1 MMENRLPITVSE
13 LNEYV
18 RVSLAGD
25 PLLRCIRVTGEISGY
40 KQHISGHRYFSLKDE
55 RARIQCVMFR
65 QNAQS
70 LLFQPRDGMRVT
82 ITGAVSL
89 FVRDGAYQLY
99 AETMEQQGAGNLFQQ
114 FEALKRKLMAEGLF
128 DPARKRELPFR
139 PTVIGVATSKT
150 GAAVRDIIR
159 VAKRRDPGVGIVVA
173 PCSVQ
178 GERAADEIVK
188 SIRLLNRQGQSQVL
202 LVGRG
207 GGSMEDLWA
216 FNEEIVARAIFNCST
231 PIISAV
237 GHETDVTIADYVAD
251 LRAPTPSAA
260 AELAVFD
267 YRGWQELLAGYV
279 RRLELSM
286 DSKLEM
292 TRQRLTEKAARLA
305 YLSPE
310 NQIREKRMYLLRA
323 EEKLTERMEK
333 KLQMEKTR
341 LYLYAERLRGVSPLE
356 KLQQGLGYMEHEDG
370 TRISSVNQVTVGE
383 RMKTYVKDGVIWS
396 NVEKTEHSE
405 EWNASRDKEPD
416 NCE

>member
-55 RARIQCVMFR
+55 KARIQCVMFR

-207 GGSMEDLWA
+207 GGSMEDLWP
-216 FNEEIVARAIFNCST
+216 FNEEKVARSIAESRI
-231 PIISAV
+231 PVISCV
-237 GHETDVTIADYVAD
+237 GHETDFTIADFVAD
-251 LRAPTPSAA
+251 VRAATPSMAA
-260 AELAVFD
+260 EMAVPVRADLEKSCQALTRRLLRSLESGQRLRRLRLEKCVASAALSDPARLTAASRGKAELAEKRLREAMAKRLSTESARLSELNRTLRAVSPQAVLD
-267 YRGWQELLAGYV
+267 RGYAAVKKGGCYVSRAEQLRSRDQIELILSDGV
-279 RRLELSM
+279 RRAQVLE
-286 DSKLEM
+286 
-292 TRQRLTEKAARLA
+292 
-305 YLSPE
+305 
-310 NQIREKRMYLLRA
+310 
-323 EEKLTERMEK
+323 EE
-333 KLQMEKTR
+333 
-341 LYLYAERLRGVSPLE
+341 
-356 KLQQGLGYMEHEDG
+356 EHGGKNDL
-370 TRISSVNQVTVGE
+370 
-383 RMKTYVKDGVIWS
+383 
-396 NVEKTEHSE
+396 
-405 EWNASRDKEPD
+405 
-416 NCE
+416 

>member
-139 PTVIGVATSKT
+139 PTVIGVATSET

-188 SIRLLNRQGQSQVL
+188 SIRLLNRQGQAQVL

-207 GGSMEDLWA
+207 GGSMEDLWP
-216 FNEEIVARAIFNCST
+216 FNEEKVARAIAESRI
-231 PIISAV
+231 PVISCV
-237 GHETDVTIADYVAD
+237 GHETDFTIADFVAD
-251 LRAPTPSAA
+251 VRAATPSNGCGNGGARTRGIGKILSGADPAVAALSGIRRSGCATTAVGKMRGCPPRCQIPPGSPPPAGERRNWRKNACGKPWPNALSTENARLSELNRTLRAVSPQAVLDRGYAA
-260 AELAVFD
+260 VKKGGRYISRAEQLRSRD
-267 YRGWQELLAGYV
+267 QIELILSDGV
-279 RRLELSM
+279 RRAQVLE
-286 DSKLEM
+286 
-292 TRQRLTEKAARLA
+292 
-305 YLSPE
+305 
-310 NQIREKRMYLLRA
+310 
-323 EEKLTERMEK
+323 EE
-333 KLQMEKTR
+333 
-341 LYLYAERLRGVSPLE
+341 
-356 KLQQGLGYMEHEDG
+356 EHGGKNDL
-370 TRISSVNQVTVGE
+370 
-383 RMKTYVKDGVIWS
+383 
-396 NVEKTEHSE
+396 
-405 EWNASRDKEPD
+405 
-416 NCE
+416 

>member
-159 VAKRRDPGVGIVVA
+159 VARRRDPGVGIVVA

-188 SIRLLNRQGQSQVL
+188 SIRLLNRQGQAQVL

-207 GGSMEDLWA
+207 GGSMEDLWP
-216 FNEEIVARAIFNCST
+216 FNEEKVARAIAESRI
-231 PIISAV
+231 PVISCV
-237 GHETDVTIADYVAD
+237 GHETDFTIADFVAD
-251 LRAPTPSAA
+251 VRAATPSMAAEMAVPVRAELENARQALTRRLLRSLESGQRLRRLRLEKCMASAALSDPARLTAGPREKTALSEKRLREAMAKRLSTESARLSELNRTLRAVSPQAVLDRGYAA
-260 AELAVFD
+260 VKKGGRYVSRAEQLRSRD
-267 YRGWQELLAGYV
+267 QIELILSDGV
-279 RRLELSM
+279 RRAQVLE
-286 DSKLEM
+286 
-292 TRQRLTEKAARLA
+292 
-305 YLSPE
+305 
-310 NQIREKRMYLLRA
+310 
-323 EEKLTERMEK
+323 EE
-333 KLQMEKTR
+333 
-341 LYLYAERLRGVSPLE
+341 
-356 KLQQGLGYMEHEDG
+356 EHG
-370 TRISSVNQVTVGE
+370 
-383 RMKTYVKDGVIWS
+383 
-396 NVEKTEHSE
+396 
-405 EWNASRDKEPD
+405 DKND
-416 NCE
+416 L

>member
-55 RARIQCVMFR
+55 KARIQCVMFR

-188 SIRLLNRQGQSQVL
+188 SICLLNRQGQSQVL

-207 GGSMEDLWA
+207 GGSMEDLWP
-216 FNEEIVARAIFNCST
+216 FNEEKVARAIAESRI
-231 PIISAV
+231 PVISCV
-237 GHETDVTIADYVAD
+237 GHETDFTIADFVAD
-251 LRAPTPSAA
+251 VRAATPSMAA
-260 AELAVFD
+260 EMAVPVRAELENARQALSRRLLRSLESGQRLRRLRLEKCMASAALSDPARLTAASRGKAELAEKRLREAMAKRLSTESARLSELNRTLRAVSPQAVLD
-267 YRGWQELLAGYV
+267 RGYAAVKKGGCYVSRAEQLRSRDQIELILSDGV
-279 RRLELSM
+279 RRAQVLE
-286 DSKLEM
+286 
-292 TRQRLTEKAARLA
+292 
-305 YLSPE
+305 
-310 NQIREKRMYLLRA
+310 
-323 EEKLTERMEK
+323 EE
-333 KLQMEKTR
+333 
-341 LYLYAERLRGVSPLE
+341 
-356 KLQQGLGYMEHEDG
+356 EHGGKNDL
-370 TRISSVNQVTVGE
+370 
-383 RMKTYVKDGVIWS
+383 
-396 NVEKTEHSE
+396 
-405 EWNASRDKEPD
+405 
-416 NCE
+416 

>member
-114 FEALKRKLMAEGLF
+114 FEALKQKLMAEGLF

-207 GGSMEDLWA
+207 GGSMEDLWP
-216 FNEEIVARAIFNCST
+216 FNEEKVARAIAESRI
-231 PIISAV
+231 PVISCV
-237 GHETDVTIADYVAD
+237 GHETDFTITDFVAD
-251 LRAPTPSAA
+251 VRAATPSMAAEMAVPVRAELENARQALTRRLLRSLESGQRLRRLRLEKCMASAALSDPARLTAGPREKTALSEKRLREAMAKRLSTESARLSELNRTLRAVSPQAVLDRGYAA
-260 AELAVFD
+260 VKKGGRYVSRAEQLRSRD
-267 YRGWQELLAGYV
+267 QIELILSDGV
-279 RRLELSM
+279 RRAQVLE
-286 DSKLEM
+286 
-292 TRQRLTEKAARLA
+292 
-305 YLSPE
+305 
-310 NQIREKRMYLLRA
+310 
-323 EEKLTERMEK
+323 EE
-333 KLQMEKTR
+333 
-341 LYLYAERLRGVSPLE
+341 
-356 KLQQGLGYMEHEDG
+356 EHGGKNDL
-370 TRISSVNQVTVGE
+370 
-383 RMKTYVKDGVIWS
+383 
-396 NVEKTEHSE
+396 
-405 EWNASRDKEPD
+405 
-416 NCE
+416 

>member
-159 VAKRRDPGVGIVVA
+159 VARRRDPGVGIVVA

-207 GGSMEDLWA
+207 GGSMEDLWP
-216 FNEEIVARAIFNCST
+216 FNEEKVARAIAESRI
-231 PIISAV
+231 PVISCV
-237 GHETDVTIADYVAD
+237 GHETDFTIADFVAD
-251 LRAPTPSAA
+251 VRAATPSMAAEMAVPVRAELENARQALSRRLLRSLESGQRLRRLRLEKCMASAALSDPARLTAGPRGKTALSEKRLREAMAKRLSTESARLSELNRTLRAVSPQAVLDRGYAA
-260 AELAVFD
+260 VKKGGRYVSRAEQLRSRD
-267 YRGWQELLAGYV
+267 QIELILSDGV
-279 RRLELSM
+279 RRAQVLE
-286 DSKLEM
+286 
-292 TRQRLTEKAARLA
+292 
-305 YLSPE
+305 
-310 NQIREKRMYLLRA
+310 
-323 EEKLTERMEK
+323 EE
-333 KLQMEKTR
+333 
-341 LYLYAERLRGVSPLE
+341 
-356 KLQQGLGYMEHEDG
+356 EHGGKNDL
-370 TRISSVNQVTVGE
+370 
-383 RMKTYVKDGVIWS
+383 
-396 NVEKTEHSE
+396 
-405 EWNASRDKEPD
+405 
-416 NCE
+416 

>member
-55 RARIQCVMFR
+55 KARIQCVMFR

-207 GGSMEDLWA
+207 GGSMEDLWP
-216 FNEEIVARAIFNCST
+216 FNEEKVARAIAESRI
-231 PIISAV
+231 PVISCV
-237 GHETDVTIADYVAD
+237 GHETDFTIADFVAD
-251 LRAPTPSAA
+251 VRAATPSMAAEMAVPVRAELENARQALSRRLLRSLESGQRLRRLRAGKVYG
-260 AELAVFD
+260 LRRAV
-267 YRGWQELLAGYV
+267 RPRPAH
-279 RRLELSM
+279 RR
-286 DSKLEM
+286 
-292 TRQRLTEKAARLA
+292 
-305 YLSPE
+305 PP
-310 NQIREKRMYLLRA
+310 
-323 EEKLTERMEK
+323 
-333 KLQMEKTR
+333 
-341 LYLYAERLRGVSPLE
+341 G
-356 KLQQGLGYMEHEDG
+356 
-370 TRISSVNQVTVGE
+370 
-383 RMKTYVKDGVIWS
+383 KDGAFGKTSAGSHGQTTFHRKRASFGIES
-396 NVEKTEHSE
+396 HPAGGEPPGGAGPGLCRGEKGRMLRLPGGT
-405 EWNASRDKEPD
+405 AP
-416 NCE
+416 

>member
-55 RARIQCVMFR
+55 KARIQCVMFR

-207 GGSMEDLWA
+207 GGSMEDLWP
-216 FNEEIVARAIFNCST
+216 FNEEKVARAIAESRI
-231 PIISAV
+231 PVISCV
-237 GHETDVTIADYVAD
+237 GHETDFTIADFVAD
-251 LRAPTPSAA
+251 VRAATPSMAA
-260 AELAVFD
+260 EMAVPVRAELEKSCQALTRRLLRSLESGQRLRRLRLEKCVASAALSDPARLTAASRGKAELAEKRLREAMAKRLSTESARLSELNRTLRAVSPQAVLD
-267 YRGWQELLAGYV
+267 RGYAAVKKGGCYVSRAEQLRSRDQIELILSDGV
-279 RRLELSM
+279 RRPQVLE
-286 DSKLEM
+286 
-292 TRQRLTEKAARLA
+292 
-305 YLSPE
+305 
-310 NQIREKRMYLLRA
+310 
-323 EEKLTERMEK
+323 EE
-333 KLQMEKTR
+333 
-341 LYLYAERLRGVSPLE
+341 
-356 KLQQGLGYMEHEDG
+356 EHGGNNDL
-370 TRISSVNQVTVGE
+370 
-383 RMKTYVKDGVIWS
+383 
-396 NVEKTEHSE
+396 
-405 EWNASRDKEPD
+405 
-416 NCE
+416 

>member
-25 PLLRCIRVTGEISGY
+25 PLLRCIRVTGEMSGY

-207 GGSMEDLWA
+207 GGSMEDLWP
-216 FNEEIVARAIFNCST
+216 FNEEKVARAIAESRI
-231 PIISAV
+231 PVISCV
-237 GHETDVTIADYVAD
+237 GHETDFTIADFVAD
-251 LRAPTPSAA
+251 VRAATPSMAAEMAVPVRAELENARQALSRRLLRSLESGQRLRRLRLEKCMASAALSDPARLTAGPREKTALSEKRLREAMAKRLSTESARLSELNRTLRAVSPQAVLDRGYAA
-260 AELAVFD
+260 VKKGGCYVSRAEQLRSRD
-267 YRGWQELLAGYV
+267 QIELILSDGV
-279 RRLELSM
+279 RRAQVLE
-286 DSKLEM
+286 
-292 TRQRLTEKAARLA
+292 
-305 YLSPE
+305 
-310 NQIREKRMYLLRA
+310 
-323 EEKLTERMEK
+323 EE
-333 KLQMEKTR
+333 
-341 LYLYAERLRGVSPLE
+341 
-356 KLQQGLGYMEHEDG
+356 EHGGKNDL
-370 TRISSVNQVTVGE
+370 
-383 RMKTYVKDGVIWS
+383 
-396 NVEKTEHSE
+396 
-405 EWNASRDKEPD
+405 
-416 NCE
+416 

>member
-114 FEALKRKLMAEGLF
+114 FEALKQKLMAEGLF

-207 GGSMEDLWA
+207 GGSMEDLWP
-216 FNEEIVARAIFNCST
+216 FNEEKVARAIAESRI
-231 PIISAV
+231 PVISCV
-237 GHETDVTIADYVAD
+237 GHETDFTIADFVAD
-251 LRAPTPSAA
+251 VRAATPSMAAEMAVPVRAELENARQALTRRLLRSLESGQRLRRLRLEKCMASAALSDPARLTAGPREKTALSEKRLREAMAKRLSTESARLSELNRTLRAVSPQAVLDRGYAA
-260 AELAVFD
+260 VKKGGRYVSRAEQLRSRD
-267 YRGWQELLAGYV
+267 QIELILSDGV
-279 RRLELSM
+279 RRAQVLE
-286 DSKLEM
+286 
-292 TRQRLTEKAARLA
+292 
-305 YLSPE
+305 
-310 NQIREKRMYLLRA
+310 
-323 EEKLTERMEK
+323 EE
-333 KLQMEKTR
+333 
-341 LYLYAERLRGVSPLE
+341 
-356 KLQQGLGYMEHEDG
+356 EHGGKNDL
-370 TRISSVNQVTVGE
+370 
-383 RMKTYVKDGVIWS
+383 
-396 NVEKTEHSE
+396 
-405 EWNASRDKEPD
+405 
-416 NCE
+416 

>member
-207 GGSMEDLWA
+207 GGSMEDLWP
-216 FNEEIVARAIFNCST
+216 FNEEKVARAIAESRI
-231 PIISAV
+231 PVISCV
-237 GHETDVTIADYVAD
+237 GHETDFTIADFVAD
-251 LRAPTPSAA
+251 VRAATPSMAA
-260 AELAVFD
+260 EMAVPVRAELEKSCQALTRRLLRSLESGQRLRRLRLEKCVASAALSDPARLTAASRGMAELAEKRLREAMAKRLSTESARLSELNRTLRAVSPQAVLD
-267 YRGWQELLAGYV
+267 RGYAAVKKGGCYVSRAEQLRSRDQIELILSDGV
-279 RRLELSM
+279 RRAQVLE
-286 DSKLEM
+286 
-292 TRQRLTEKAARLA
+292 
-305 YLSPE
+305 
-310 NQIREKRMYLLRA
+310 
-323 EEKLTERMEK
+323 EE
-333 KLQMEKTR
+333 
-341 LYLYAERLRGVSPLE
+341 
-356 KLQQGLGYMEHEDG
+356 EHGGKNDL
-370 TRISSVNQVTVGE
+370 
-383 RMKTYVKDGVIWS
+383 
-396 NVEKTEHSE
+396 
-405 EWNASRDKEPD
+405 
-416 NCE
+416 

>member
-70 LLFQPRDGMRVT
+70 LLFQPQDGMRVT

-159 VAKRRDPGVGIVVA
+159 VARRRDPGVGIVVA

-207 GGSMEDLWA
+207 GGSMEELWP
-216 FNEEIVARAIFNCST
+216 FNEEKVARAIAESRI
-231 PIISAV
+231 PVISCV
-237 GHETDVTIADYVAD
+237 GHETDFTIADFVAD
-251 LRAPTPSAA
+251 VRAATPSMAAEMAVPVRAELENARQALTRRLLRSLESGQRLRRLRLEKCMASAALSDPARLTAGPREKTALSEKRLREAMAKRLSTESARLSELNRTLRAVSPQAVLDRGYAA
-260 AELAVFD
+260 VKKGGRYVSRAEQLRSRD
-267 YRGWQELLAGYV
+267 QIELILSDGV
-279 RRLELSM
+279 RRAQVLE
-286 DSKLEM
+286 
-292 TRQRLTEKAARLA
+292 
-305 YLSPE
+305 
-310 NQIREKRMYLLRA
+310 
-323 EEKLTERMEK
+323 EE
-333 KLQMEKTR
+333 
-341 LYLYAERLRGVSPLE
+341 
-356 KLQQGLGYMEHEDG
+356 EHGGKNDL
-370 TRISSVNQVTVGE
+370 
-383 RMKTYVKDGVIWS
+383 
-396 NVEKTEHSE
+396 
-405 EWNASRDKEPD
+405 
-416 NCE
+416 

>member
-207 GGSMEDLWA
+207 GGSMEDLWP
-216 FNEEIVARAIFNCST
+216 FNEEKVARAIAESRI
-231 PIISAV
+231 PVISCV
-237 GHETDVTIADYVAD
+237 GHETDFTIADFVAD
-251 LRAPTPSAA
+251 VRAATPSMAAEMAVPVRAELENARQALTRRLLRSLESGQRLRRLRLEKCMASAALSDPARLTAGPREKTALSEKRLREAMAKRLSTESAHLSELNRTLRAVSPQAVLDRGYAA
-260 AELAVFD
+260 VKKGG
-267 YRGWQELLAGYV
+267 RYV
-279 RRLELSM
+279 S
-286 DSKLEM
+286 
-292 TRQRLTEKAARLA
+292 
-305 YLSPE
+305 
-310 NQIREKRMYLLRA
+310 RA
-323 EEKLTERMEK
+323 E
-333 KLQMEKTR
+333 Q
-341 LYLYAERLRGVSPLE
+341 LR
-356 KLQQGLGYMEHEDG
+356 
-370 TRISSVNQVTVGE
+370 
-383 RMKTYVKDGVIWS
+383 
-396 NVEKTEHSE
+396 
-405 EWNASRDKEPD
+405 SRDQIELILSDGARRAQVLEEEEHGGKND
-416 NCE
+416 L

>member
-139 PTVIGVATSKT
+139 PTVIGVATSKI

-159 VAKRRDPGVGIVVA
+159 VARRRDPGVGIVVA

-207 GGSMEDLWA
+207 GGSMEDLWP
-216 FNEEIVARAIFNCST
+216 FNEEKVARAIAESRI
-231 PIISAV
+231 PVISCV
-237 GHETDVTIADYVAD
+237 GHETDFTIADFVAD
-251 LRAPTPSAA
+251 VRAATPSMAAEMAVPVRAELENARQALTRRLLRSLESGQRLRRLRLEKCMASAALSDPARLTAGPREKTALSEKRLREAMAKRLSTESARLSELNRTLRAVSPQAVLDRGYAA
-260 AELAVFD
+260 VKKGGRYVSRAEQLRSRD
-267 YRGWQELLAGYV
+267 QIELILSDGV
-279 RRLELSM
+279 RRAQVLE
-286 DSKLEM
+286 
-292 TRQRLTEKAARLA
+292 
-305 YLSPE
+305 
-310 NQIREKRMYLLRA
+310 
-323 EEKLTERMEK
+323 EE
-333 KLQMEKTR
+333 
-341 LYLYAERLRGVSPLE
+341 
-356 KLQQGLGYMEHEDG
+356 EHGGKNDL
-370 TRISSVNQVTVGE
+370 
-383 RMKTYVKDGVIWS
+383 
-396 NVEKTEHSE
+396 
-405 EWNASRDKEPD
+405 
-416 NCE
+416 

>member
-55 RARIQCVMFR
+55 KARIQCVMFR

-114 FEALKRKLMAEGLF
+114 FEALKQKLMAEGLF

-150 GAAVRDIIR
+150 GAAERDIIR

-207 GGSMEDLWA
+207 GGSMEDLWP
-216 FNEEIVARAIFNCST
+216 FNEEKVARAIAESRI
-231 PIISAV
+231 PVISCV
-237 GHETDVTIADYVAD
+237 GHETDFTIADFVAD
-251 LRAPTPSAA
+251 VRAATPSMAAEMAVPVRAELENARQALSRRLLRSLESGQRLRRLRLEKCMASAALSDPARLTAGPREKTALSEKRLREAMAKRLSTESARLSELNRTLRAVSPQAVLDRGYAA
-260 AELAVFD
+260 VKKGGCYVSRAEQLRSRD
-267 YRGWQELLAGYV
+267 QIELILSDGV
-279 RRLELSM
+279 RRAQVLE
-286 DSKLEM
+286 
-292 TRQRLTEKAARLA
+292 
-305 YLSPE
+305 
-310 NQIREKRMYLLRA
+310 
-323 EEKLTERMEK
+323 EE
-333 KLQMEKTR
+333 
-341 LYLYAERLRGVSPLE
+341 
-356 KLQQGLGYMEHEDG
+356 EHGGKNDL
-370 TRISSVNQVTVGE
+370 
-383 RMKTYVKDGVIWS
+383 
-396 NVEKTEHSE
+396 
-405 EWNASRDKEPD
+405 
-416 NCE
+416 

>member
-55 RARIQCVMFR
+55 KARIQCVMFR

-207 GGSMEDLWA
+207 GGSMEDLWP
-216 FNEEIVARAIFNCST
+216 FNEEKVARAIAESRI
-231 PIISAV
+231 PVISCV
-237 GHETDVTIADYVAD
+237 GHETDFTIADFVAD
-251 LRAPTPSAA
+251 VRAATPSMAA
-260 AELAVFD
+260 EMAVPVRAELENARQALSRRLLRSLESGQRLRRLRLEKCMASAALSDPARLTAGPRGKAELAEKRLREAMAKRLSTENARLSELNRTLRAVSPQAVLD
-267 YRGWQELLAGYV
+267 RGYAAVKKGGRYISRAEQLRSRDQIELILSDGV
-279 RRLELSM
+279 RRAQVLE
-286 DSKLEM
+286 
-292 TRQRLTEKAARLA
+292 
-305 YLSPE
+305 
-310 NQIREKRMYLLRA
+310 
-323 EEKLTERMEK
+323 EE
-333 KLQMEKTR
+333 
-341 LYLYAERLRGVSPLE
+341 
-356 KLQQGLGYMEHEDG
+356 EHGGKNDL
-370 TRISSVNQVTVGE
+370 
-383 RMKTYVKDGVIWS
+383 
-396 NVEKTEHSE
+396 
-405 EWNASRDKEPD
+405 
-416 NCE
+416 

>member
-40 KQHISGHRYFSLKDE
+40 KQHIRGHRYFSLKDE

-207 GGSMEDLWA
+207 GGSMEDLWP
-216 FNEEIVARAIFNCST
+216 FNEEKVARAIAESRI
-231 PIISAV
+231 PVISCV
-237 GHETDVTIADYVAD
+237 GHETDFTIADFVAD
-251 LRAPTPSAA
+251 VRAATPSMAAEMAVPVRAELENARQALSRRLLRSLESGQRLRRLRLEKCMASAALSDPARLTAGPREKTALSEKRLREAMAKRLSTESARLSELNRTLRAVSPQAVLDRGYAA
-260 AELAVFD
+260 VKKGGCYVSRAEQLRSRD
-267 YRGWQELLAGYV
+267 QIELILSDGV
-279 RRLELSM
+279 RRAQVLE
-286 DSKLEM
+286 
-292 TRQRLTEKAARLA
+292 
-305 YLSPE
+305 
-310 NQIREKRMYLLRA
+310 
-323 EEKLTERMEK
+323 EE
-333 KLQMEKTR
+333 
-341 LYLYAERLRGVSPLE
+341 
-356 KLQQGLGYMEHEDG
+356 EHGGKNDL
-370 TRISSVNQVTVGE
+370 
-383 RMKTYVKDGVIWS
+383 
-396 NVEKTEHSE
+396 
-405 EWNASRDKEPD
+405 
-416 NCE
+416 

>member
-55 RARIQCVMFR
+55 KARIQCVMFR

-114 FEALKRKLMAEGLF
+114 FEALKQKLMAEGLF

-207 GGSMEDLWA
+207 GGSMEDLWP
-216 FNEEIVARAIFNCST
+216 FNEEKVARAIAESRI
-231 PIISAV
+231 PVISCV
-237 GHETDVTIADYVAD
+237 GHETDFTIADFVAD
-251 LRAPTPSAA
+251 VRAATPSMAAEMAVPVRAELENARQALSRRLLRSLESGQRLRRLRLEKCMASAALSDPARLTAGPREKTALSEKRLREAMAKRLSTESARLSELNRTLRAVSPQAVLDRGYAA
-260 AELAVFD
+260 VKKGGCYVSRAEQLRSRD
-267 YRGWQELLAGYV
+267 QIELILSDGV
-279 RRLELSM
+279 RRAQVLE
-286 DSKLEM
+286 
-292 TRQRLTEKAARLA
+292 
-305 YLSPE
+305 
-310 NQIREKRMYLLRA
+310 
-323 EEKLTERMEK
+323 EE
-333 KLQMEKTR
+333 
-341 LYLYAERLRGVSPLE
+341 
-356 KLQQGLGYMEHEDG
+356 EHGGKNDL
-370 TRISSVNQVTVGE
+370 
-383 RMKTYVKDGVIWS
+383 
-396 NVEKTEHSE
+396 
-405 EWNASRDKEPD
+405 
-416 NCE
+416 

>member
-207 GGSMEDLWA
+207 GGSMEDLWP
-216 FNEEIVARAIFNCST
+216 FNEEKVARAIAESRI
-231 PIISAV
+231 PVISCV
-237 GHETDVTIADYVAD
+237 GHETDFTIADFVAD
-251 LRAPTPSAA
+251 VRAATPSMAAEMAVPVRAELENARQALSRRLLRSLESGQRLRRLRLEKCVASAALSDPARLTAGPREKTALSEKRLREAMAKRLSTESARLSELNRTLRAVSPQAVLDRGYAA
-260 AELAVFD
+260 VKKGGCYVSRAEQLRSRD
-267 YRGWQELLAGYV
+267 QIELILSDGV
-279 RRLELSM
+279 RRAQVLE
-286 DSKLEM
+286 
-292 TRQRLTEKAARLA
+292 
-305 YLSPE
+305 
-310 NQIREKRMYLLRA
+310 
-323 EEKLTERMEK
+323 EE
-333 KLQMEKTR
+333 
-341 LYLYAERLRGVSPLE
+341 
-356 KLQQGLGYMEHEDG
+356 EHGGKNDL
-370 TRISSVNQVTVGE
+370 
-383 RMKTYVKDGVIWS
+383 
-396 NVEKTEHSE
+396 
-405 EWNASRDKEPD
+405 
-416 NCE
+416 

>member
-55 RARIQCVMFR
+55 KARIQCVMFR

-207 GGSMEDLWA
+207 GGSMEDLWP
-216 FNEEIVARAIFNCST
+216 FNEEKVARAIAESRI
-231 PIISAV
+231 PVISCV
-237 GHETDVTIADYVAD
+237 GHETDFTIADFVAD
-251 LRAPTPSAA
+251 VRAATPSMAA
-260 AELAVFD
+260 EMAVPVRAELENARQALTRRLLRSLESGQRLRRLRLEKCVASAALSDPARLTAASRGKAELAEKRLREAMAKRLSTENARLSELNRTLRAVSPQAVLD
-267 YRGWQELLAGYV
+267 RGYAAVKKGGCYVSRAEQLRSRDQIELILSDGV
-279 RRLELSM
+279 RRAQVLE
-286 DSKLEM
+286 
-292 TRQRLTEKAARLA
+292 
-305 YLSPE
+305 
-310 NQIREKRMYLLRA
+310 
-323 EEKLTERMEK
+323 EE
-333 KLQMEKTR
+333 
-341 LYLYAERLRGVSPLE
+341 
-356 KLQQGLGYMEHEDG
+356 EHGGKNDL
-370 TRISSVNQVTVGE
+370 
-383 RMKTYVKDGVIWS
+383 
-396 NVEKTEHSE
+396 
-405 EWNASRDKEPD
+405 
-416 NCE
+416 

>member
-55 RARIQCVMFR
+55 KARIQCVMFR

-207 GGSMEDLWA
+207 GGSMEDLWP
-216 FNEEIVARAIFNCST
+216 FNEEKVARAIAESRI
-231 PIISAV
+231 PVISCV
-237 GHETDVTIADYVAD
+237 GHETDFTIADFVAD
-251 LRAPTPSAA
+251 VRAATPSMAAEMAVPVRAELENARQALSRRLLRSLESGQRLRRLRLEKCMASAVLSDPARLIAGPREKTALSEKRLREAMAKRLSTESARLSELNRTLRAVSPQAVLDRGYAA
-260 AELAVFD
+260 VKKGGCYVSRAEQLRSRD
-267 YRGWQELLAGYV
+267 QIELILSDGV
-279 RRLELSM
+279 RRAQVLE
-286 DSKLEM
+286 
-292 TRQRLTEKAARLA
+292 
-305 YLSPE
+305 
-310 NQIREKRMYLLRA
+310 
-323 EEKLTERMEK
+323 EE
-333 KLQMEKTR
+333 
-341 LYLYAERLRGVSPLE
+341 
-356 KLQQGLGYMEHEDG
+356 EHGGKNDL
-370 TRISSVNQVTVGE
+370 
-383 RMKTYVKDGVIWS
+383 
-396 NVEKTEHSE
+396 
-405 EWNASRDKEPD
+405 
-416 NCE
+416 

>member
-55 RARIQCVMFR
+55 KARIQCVMFR

-114 FEALKRKLMAEGLF
+114 FEALKQKLMAEGLF

-188 SIRLLNRQGQSQVL
+188 SIRLLNRQGQAQVL

-207 GGSMEDLWA
+207 GGSMEDLWP
-216 FNEEIVARAIFNCST
+216 FNEEKVARAIAESRI
-231 PIISAV
+231 PVISCV
-237 GHETDVTIADYVAD
+237 GHETDFTIADFVAD
-251 LRAPTPSAA
+251 VRAATPSMAAEMAVPVRAELENARQALTRRLLRSLESGQRLRRLRLEKCMASAALSDPARLTAGPREKTALSEKRLREAMAKRLSTECARLSELNRTLRAVSPQAVLDRGYAA
-260 AELAVFD
+260 VKKGGRYVSRAEQLRSRD
-267 YRGWQELLAGYV
+267 QIELILSDGV
-279 RRLELSM
+279 RRAQVLE
-286 DSKLEM
+286 
-292 TRQRLTEKAARLA
+292 
-305 YLSPE
+305 
-310 NQIREKRMYLLRA
+310 
-323 EEKLTERMEK
+323 EE
-333 KLQMEKTR
+333 
-341 LYLYAERLRGVSPLE
+341 
-356 KLQQGLGYMEHEDG
+356 EHGGKNDL
-370 TRISSVNQVTVGE
+370 
-383 RMKTYVKDGVIWS
+383 
-396 NVEKTEHSE
+396 
-405 EWNASRDKEPD
+405 
-416 NCE
+416 

>member
-139 PTVIGVATSKT
+139 STVIGVATSKT

-159 VAKRRDPGVGIVVA
+159 VARRRDPGVGIVVA

-207 GGSMEDLWA
+207 GGSMEDLWP
-216 FNEEIVARAIFNCST
+216 FNEEKVARAIAESRI
-231 PIISAV
+231 PVISCV
-237 GHETDVTIADYVAD
+237 GHETDFTIADFVAD
-251 LRAPTPSAA
+251 VRAATPSMAAEMAVPVRAELENARQALTRRLLRSLESGQRLRRLRLEKCMASAALSDPARLTAGPREKTALSEKRLREAMAKRLSTESARLSELNRTLRAVSPQAVLDRGYAA
-260 AELAVFD
+260 VKKGGRYVSRAEQLRSRD
-267 YRGWQELLAGYV
+267 QIELILSDGV
-279 RRLELSM
+279 RRAQVLE
-286 DSKLEM
+286 
-292 TRQRLTEKAARLA
+292 
-305 YLSPE
+305 
-310 NQIREKRMYLLRA
+310 
-323 EEKLTERMEK
+323 EE
-333 KLQMEKTR
+333 
-341 LYLYAERLRGVSPLE
+341 
-356 KLQQGLGYMEHEDG
+356 EHGGKNDL
-370 TRISSVNQVTVGE
+370 
-383 RMKTYVKDGVIWS
+383 
-396 NVEKTEHSE
+396 
-405 EWNASRDKEPD
+405 
-416 NCE
+416 

>member
-55 RARIQCVMFR
+55 KARIQCVMFR

-70 LLFQPRDGMRVT
+70 LLFQHRDGMRVT

-207 GGSMEDLWA
+207 GGSMEDLWP
-216 FNEEIVARAIFNCST
+216 FNEEKVARAIAESRI
-231 PIISAV
+231 PVISCV
-237 GHETDVTIADYVAD
+237 GHETDFTIADFVAD
-251 LRAPTPSAA
+251 VRAATPSMAAEMAVPVRAELENARQALSRRLLRSLESGQRLRRLRLEKCMASAALSDPARLTAGPREKTALSEKRLREAMAKRLSTESARLSELNRTLRAVSPQAVLDRGYAA
-260 AELAVFD
+260 VKKGGCYVSRAEQLRSRD
-267 YRGWQELLAGYV
+267 QIELILSDGV
-279 RRLELSM
+279 RRAQVLE
-286 DSKLEM
+286 
-292 TRQRLTEKAARLA
+292 
-305 YLSPE
+305 
-310 NQIREKRMYLLRA
+310 
-323 EEKLTERMEK
+323 EE
-333 KLQMEKTR
+333 
-341 LYLYAERLRGVSPLE
+341 
-356 KLQQGLGYMEHEDG
+356 EHGGKNDL
-370 TRISSVNQVTVGE
+370 
-383 RMKTYVKDGVIWS
+383 
-396 NVEKTEHSE
+396 
-405 EWNASRDKEPD
+405 
-416 NCE
+416 

>member
-55 RARIQCVMFR
+55 KARIQCVMFR

-207 GGSMEDLWA
+207 GGSMEDLWP
-216 FNEEIVARAIFNCST
+216 FNEEKVARAIAESRI
-231 PIISAV
+231 PVISCV
-237 GHETDVTIADYVAD
+237 GHETDFTIADFVAD
-251 LRAPTPSAA
+251 VRAATPSMAA
-260 AELAVFD
+260 EMAVPVRAELENARQALTRRLLRSLESGQRLRRLRLEKCVASAALSDPARLTAASRGKAELAEKRLREAMAKRLSTENARLSELNRTLRAVSPQAVLD
-267 YRGWQELLAGYV
+267 RGYAAVKKGGRYISRAEQLRSRDQIELILSDGV
-279 RRLELSM
+279 RRAQVLE
-286 DSKLEM
+286 
-292 TRQRLTEKAARLA
+292 
-305 YLSPE
+305 
-310 NQIREKRMYLLRA
+310 
-323 EEKLTERMEK
+323 EE
-333 KLQMEKTR
+333 
-341 LYLYAERLRGVSPLE
+341 
-356 KLQQGLGYMEHEDG
+356 EHGGKNDL
-370 TRISSVNQVTVGE
+370 
-383 RMKTYVKDGVIWS
+383 
-396 NVEKTEHSE
+396 
-405 EWNASRDKEPD
+405 
-416 NCE
+416 

>member
-114 FEALKRKLMAEGLF
+114 FEALKQKLMAEGLF

-188 SIRLLNRQGQSQVL
+188 SIRLLNRQGQAQVL

-207 GGSMEDLWA
+207 GGSMEDLWP
-216 FNEEIVARAIFNCST
+216 FNEEKVARAIAESRI
-231 PIISAV
+231 PVISCV
-237 GHETDVTIADYVAD
+237 GHETDFTIADFVAD
-251 LRAPTPSAA
+251 VRAATPSMAAEMAVPVRAELENARQALTRRLLRSLESGQRLRRLRLEKCMASAALAAPARLTAGPREKTALSEKRLREAMAKRLSTESARLSELNRTLRAVSPQAVLDRGYAA
-260 AELAVFD
+260 VKKGGRYVSRAEQLRSRD
-267 YRGWQELLAGYV
+267 QIELILSDGV
-279 RRLELSM
+279 RRAQVLE
-286 DSKLEM
+286 
-292 TRQRLTEKAARLA
+292 
-305 YLSPE
+305 
-310 NQIREKRMYLLRA
+310 
-323 EEKLTERMEK
+323 EE
-333 KLQMEKTR
+333 
-341 LYLYAERLRGVSPLE
+341 
-356 KLQQGLGYMEHEDG
+356 EHGGKNDL
-370 TRISSVNQVTVGE
+370 
-383 RMKTYVKDGVIWS
+383 
-396 NVEKTEHSE
+396 
-405 EWNASRDKEPD
+405 
-416 NCE
+416 

>member
-128 DPARKRELPFR
+128 VPARKRELPFR

-207 GGSMEDLWA
+207 GGSMEDLWP
-216 FNEEIVARAIFNCST
+216 FNEEKVARAIAESRI
-231 PIISAV
+231 PVISCV
-237 GHETDVTIADYVAD
+237 GHETDFTIADFVAD
-251 LRAPTPSAA
+251 VRAATPSMAAEMAVPVRAELENARQALSRRLLRSLESGQRLRRLRLEKCMASAALSDPARLTAGPREKTALSEKRLREAMAKRLSTESARLSELNRTLRAVSPQAVLDRGYAA
-260 AELAVFD
+260 VKKGGCYVSRAEQLRSRD
-267 YRGWQELLAGYV
+267 QIELILSDGV
-279 RRLELSM
+279 RRAQVLE
-286 DSKLEM
+286 
-292 TRQRLTEKAARLA
+292 
-305 YLSPE
+305 
-310 NQIREKRMYLLRA
+310 
-323 EEKLTERMEK
+323 EE
-333 KLQMEKTR
+333 
-341 LYLYAERLRGVSPLE
+341 
-356 KLQQGLGYMEHEDG
+356 EHGGKNDL
-370 TRISSVNQVTVGE
+370 
-383 RMKTYVKDGVIWS
+383 
-396 NVEKTEHSE
+396 
-405 EWNASRDKEPD
+405 
-416 NCE
+416 

>member
-65 QNAQS
+65 LNAQS

-139 PTVIGVATSKT
+139 PMVIGVATSKT

-207 GGSMEDLWA
+207 GGSMEDLWP
-216 FNEEIVARAIFNCST
+216 FNEEKVARAIAESRI
-231 PIISAV
+231 PVISCV
-237 GHETDVTIADYVAD
+237 GHETDFTIADFVAD
-251 LRAPTPSAA
+251 VRAATPSMAAEMAVPVRAELENARQALTRRLLRSLESGQRLRRLRLEKCMASAALSDPARLTAGPREKTALSEKRLREAMAKRLSTESARLSELNRTLRAVSPQAVLDRGYAA
-260 AELAVFD
+260 VKKGGRYVSRAEQLRSRD
-267 YRGWQELLAGYV
+267 QIELILSDGV
-279 RRLELSM
+279 RRAQVLE
-286 DSKLEM
+286 
-292 TRQRLTEKAARLA
+292 
-305 YLSPE
+305 
-310 NQIREKRMYLLRA
+310 
-323 EEKLTERMEK
+323 EE
-333 KLQMEKTR
+333 
-341 LYLYAERLRGVSPLE
+341 
-356 KLQQGLGYMEHEDG
+356 EHGGKNDL
-370 TRISSVNQVTVGE
+370 
-383 RMKTYVKDGVIWS
+383 
-396 NVEKTEHSE
+396 
-405 EWNASRDKEPD
+405 
-416 NCE
+416 

>member
-207 GGSMEDLWA
+207 GGSMEDLWP
-216 FNEEIVARAIFNCST
+216 FNEEKVARAIAESRI
-231 PIISAV
+231 PVISCV
-237 GHETDVTIADYVAD
+237 GHETDFTIADFVAD
-251 LRAPTPSAA
+251 VRAATPSMAAEMAVPVRAELENARQALSRRLLRSLESGQRLRRLRLEKCMASAALSDPARLTAGPREKTALSEKRLREAMAKRLSTENARLSELNRTLRAVSPQAVLDRGYAA
-260 AELAVFD
+260 VKKGGRYISRAEQLRSRD
-267 YRGWQELLAGYV
+267 QIELILSDGV
-279 RRLELSM
+279 RRAQVLE
-286 DSKLEM
+286 
-292 TRQRLTEKAARLA
+292 
-305 YLSPE
+305 
-310 NQIREKRMYLLRA
+310 
-323 EEKLTERMEK
+323 EE
-333 KLQMEKTR
+333 
-341 LYLYAERLRGVSPLE
+341 
-356 KLQQGLGYMEHEDG
+356 EHGGKNDL
-370 TRISSVNQVTVGE
+370 
-383 RMKTYVKDGVIWS
+383 
-396 NVEKTEHSE
+396 
-405 EWNASRDKEPD
+405 
-416 NCE
+416 

>member
-70 LLFQPRDGMRVT
+70 LLFQPRDGMRGT

-207 GGSMEDLWA
+207 GGSMEDLWP
-216 FNEEIVARAIFNCST
+216 FNEEKVARAIAESRI
-231 PIISAV
+231 PVISCV
-237 GHETDVTIADYVAD
+237 GHETDFTIADFVAD
-251 LRAPTPSAA
+251 VRAATPSMAAEMAVPVRAELENARQALSRRLLRSLESGQRLRRLRLEKCMASAALSDPARLTAGPREKTARSEKRLREAMANRLSTESARLSELNRTLRAVSPQAVLDRGYAA
-260 AELAVFD
+260 VKKGGCYVSRAEQLRSRD
-267 YRGWQELLAGYV
+267 QIELILSDGV
-279 RRLELSM
+279 RRAQVLE
-286 DSKLEM
+286 
-292 TRQRLTEKAARLA
+292 
-305 YLSPE
+305 
-310 NQIREKRMYLLRA
+310 
-323 EEKLTERMEK
+323 EE
-333 KLQMEKTR
+333 
-341 LYLYAERLRGVSPLE
+341 
-356 KLQQGLGYMEHEDG
+356 EHGGKNDL
-370 TRISSVNQVTVGE
+370 
-383 RMKTYVKDGVIWS
+383 
-396 NVEKTEHSE
+396 
-405 EWNASRDKEPD
+405 
-416 NCE
+416 

>member
-55 RARIQCVMFR
+55 KARIQCVMFR

-207 GGSMEDLWA
+207 GGSMEDLWP
-216 FNEEIVARAIFNCST
+216 FNEEKVARAIAESRI
-231 PIISAV
+231 PVISCV
-237 GHETDVTIADYVAD
+237 GHETDFTIADFVAD
-251 LRAPTPSAA
+251 VRAATPSMAAEMAVPVRAELENARQALSRRLLRSLESGQRLRRLRLEKCMASAALSDPARLTAGPREKTALSEKRLREAMAKRLSTESARLSELNRTLRAVSPQAVLDRGYAA
-260 AELAVFD
+260 VKKGGCYVSRAEQLRSRD
-267 YRGWQELLAGYV
+267 QIELILSDGV
-279 RRLELSM
+279 RRAQVLE
-286 DSKLEM
+286 
-292 TRQRLTEKAARLA
+292 
-305 YLSPE
+305 
-310 NQIREKRMYLLRA
+310 
-323 EEKLTERMEK
+323 EE
-333 KLQMEKTR
+333 
-341 LYLYAERLRGVSPLE
+341 
-356 KLQQGLGYMEHEDG
+356 EHGGKNDL
-370 TRISSVNQVTVGE
+370 
-383 RMKTYVKDGVIWS
+383 
-396 NVEKTEHSE
+396 
-405 EWNASRDKEPD
+405 
-416 NCE
+416 

>member
-207 GGSMEDLWA
+207 GGSMEDLWP
-216 FNEEIVARAIFNCST
+216 FNEEKVARAIAESRI
-231 PIISAV
+231 PVISCV
-237 GHETDVTIADYVAD
+237 GHETDFTIADFVAD
-251 LRAPTPSAA
+251 VRAATPSMAAEMAVPVRAELENARQALSRRLLRSLESGQRLRRLRLEKCMASAALSDPARLTAGPRGKTALSEKRLREAMAKRLSTESARLSELNRTLRAVSPQAVLDRGYAA
-260 AELAVFD
+260 VKKGGRYISRAEQLRSRD
-267 YRGWQELLAGYV
+267 QIELILSDGV
-279 RRLELSM
+279 RRAQVLE
-286 DSKLEM
+286 
-292 TRQRLTEKAARLA
+292 
-305 YLSPE
+305 
-310 NQIREKRMYLLRA
+310 
-323 EEKLTERMEK
+323 EE
-333 KLQMEKTR
+333 
-341 LYLYAERLRGVSPLE
+341 
-356 KLQQGLGYMEHEDG
+356 EHGGKNDL
-370 TRISSVNQVTVGE
+370 
-383 RMKTYVKDGVIWS
+383 
-396 NVEKTEHSE
+396 
-405 EWNASRDKEPD
+405 
-416 NCE
+416 

>member
-55 RARIQCVMFR
+55 KARIQCVMFR

-207 GGSMEDLWA
+207 GGSMEDLWP
-216 FNEEIVARAIFNCST
+216 FNEDKVARAIAESRI
-231 PIISAV
+231 PVISCV
-237 GHETDVTIADYVAD
+237 GHETDFTIADFVAD
-251 LRAPTPSAA
+251 VRAATPSMAAEMAVPVRAELENARQALSRRLLRSLESGQRLRRLRLEKCMASAALSDPARLTAGPREKTALSEKRLREAMAKRLSTESARLSELNRTLRAVSPQAVLDRGYAA
-260 AELAVFD
+260 VKKGGCYVSRAEQLRSRD
-267 YRGWQELLAGYV
+267 QIELILSDGV
-279 RRLELSM
+279 RRAQVLE
-286 DSKLEM
+286 
-292 TRQRLTEKAARLA
+292 
-305 YLSPE
+305 
-310 NQIREKRMYLLRA
+310 
-323 EEKLTERMEK
+323 EE
-333 KLQMEKTR
+333 
-341 LYLYAERLRGVSPLE
+341 
-356 KLQQGLGYMEHEDG
+356 EHGGKNDL
-370 TRISSVNQVTVGE
+370 
-383 RMKTYVKDGVIWS
+383 
-396 NVEKTEHSE
+396 
-405 EWNASRDKEPD
+405 
-416 NCE
+416 

>member
-55 RARIQCVMFR
+55 KARIQCVMFR

-114 FEALKRKLMAEGLF
+114 FEVLKQKLMAEGLF

-188 SIRLLNRQGQSQVL
+188 SIRLLNRQGQAQVL

-207 GGSMEDLWA
+207 GGSMEDLWP
-216 FNEEIVARAIFNCST
+216 FNEEKVARAIAESRI
-231 PIISAV
+231 PVISCV
-237 GHETDVTIADYVAD
+237 GHETDFTIADFVAD
-251 LRAPTPSAA
+251 VRAATPSMAAEMAVPVRAELENACQALTRRLLRSLESGQRLRRLRLEKCMASAALSDPARLTAGLRGKTELAEKRLREAMAKRLSTESARLSELNRTLRAVSPQAVLDRGYAA
-260 AELAVFD
+260 VKKGGRYVSRAEQLRSRD
-267 YRGWQELLAGYV
+267 QIELILSDGV
-279 RRLELSM
+279 RRAQVLE
-286 DSKLEM
+286 
-292 TRQRLTEKAARLA
+292 
-305 YLSPE
+305 
-310 NQIREKRMYLLRA
+310 
-323 EEKLTERMEK
+323 EE
-333 KLQMEKTR
+333 
-341 LYLYAERLRGVSPLE
+341 
-356 KLQQGLGYMEHEDG
+356 EHGGKNDL
-370 TRISSVNQVTVGE
+370 
-383 RMKTYVKDGVIWS
+383 
-396 NVEKTEHSE
+396 
-405 EWNASRDKEPD
+405 
-416 NCE
+416 

>member
-55 RARIQCVMFR
+55 KARIQCVMFR

-202 LVGRG
+202 PWRICGP
-207 GGSMEDLWA
+207 SMRKRW
-216 FNEEIVARAIFNCST
+216 
-231 PIISAV
+231 P
-237 GHETDVTIADYVAD
+237 GP
-251 LRAPTPSAA
+251 LRNP
-260 AELAVFD
+260 
-267 YRGWQELLAGYV
+267 
-279 RRLELSM
+279 
-286 DSKLEM
+286 
-292 TRQRLTEKAARLA
+292 
-305 YLSPE
+305 
-310 NQIREKRMYLLRA
+310 
-323 EEKLTERMEK
+323 
-333 KLQMEKTR
+333 
-341 LYLYAERLRGVSPLE
+341 
-356 KLQQGLGYMEHEDG
+356 
-370 TRISSVNQVTVGE
+370 
-383 RMKTYVKDGVIWS
+383 
-396 NVEKTEHSE
+396 
-405 EWNASRDKEPD
+405 ASR
-416 NCE
+416 